1 MPLKRPSKTPK
12 SAIPSFVIFA
22 IARAPDAAGLP
33 FEIGERGIG
42 HKPRGIAGRYINLSD
57 DQIREGFRE
66 MFERMA
72 TLRVIPD
79 SYPVFPTNTQ
89 SLAW

>member
-1 MPLKRPSKTPK
+1 MPLKRPSVTPK

-42 HKPRGIAGRYINLSD
+42 HKLRGIASRYIDFSD
-57 DQIREGFRE
+57 DQI
-66 MFERMA
+66 A
-72 TLRVIPD
+72 IPVKKY
-79 SYPVFPTNTQ
+79 SVVFPGKSQ
-89 SLAW
+89 RRGR

>member
-1 MPLKRPSKTPK
+1 MPLKRPSVTPK

-42 HKPRGIAGRYINLSD
+42 HKLRGIAGRYIDFSD
-57 DQIREGFRE
+57 DQIRRC
-66 MFERMA
+66 
-72 TLRVIPD
+72 LSKNIP
-79 SYPVFPTNTQ
+79 SCSQGNQ
-89 SLAW
+89 SAVGGSE

>member
-1 MPLKRPSKTPK
+1 MPLKRPSETPK

-42 HKPRGIAGRYINLSD
+42 HKPRGIAGWYINLSD

-72 TLRVIPD
+72 TRWQQEKAGPRSRNVDVL
-79 SYPVFPTNTQ
+79 
-89 SLAW
+89 

>member
-1 MPLKRPSKTPK
+1 MPLKRPSETPK

-42 HKPRGIAGRYINLSD
+42 HKLRGIASRYIDFSD
-57 DQIREGFRE
+57 DQIRRC
-66 MFERMA
+66 
-72 TLRVIPD
+72 LSKNIP
-79 SYPVFPTNTQ
+79 SCSQGNQ
-89 SLAW
+89 SAVGGSE

>member
-1 MPLKRPSKTPK
+1 V
-12 SAIPSFVIFA
+12 IPSFVIFA

-72 TLRVIPD
+72 TRWQQEKAGPRSRNVDVL
-79 SYPVFPTNTQ
+79 
-89 SLAW
+89 

>member
-1 MPLKRPSKTPK
+1 MPLKRPSVTPK

-42 HKPRGIAGRYINLSD
+42 HKLRGIASRYIDFSD
-57 DQIREGFRE
+57 DQIRA
-66 MFERMA
+66 MP
-72 TLRVIPD
+72 VKKY
-79 SYPVFPTNTQ
+79 SVVFPGK
-89 SLAW
+89 SERRGR

>member
-1 MPLKRPSKTPK
+1 MPLKRPSETPK

-42 HKPRGIAGRYINLSD
+42 HKLRGIAGRYIDFSD

-72 TLRVIPD
+72 TRWQQEKAGPRSRNVDVL
-79 SYPVFPTNTQ
+79 
-89 SLAW
+89 